1 MDQCH
6 IRISATQR
14 ELGPVATK
22 VEEFCAKN
30 NIPAATS
37 NLVNLALDEVLSN
50 IVNYAYEAEQR
61 GLIDVGLAY
70 AQHTLTA
77 TVEDSGKP
85 FDPLQ
90 FQRPIDTRPLKT
102 RRHGGLGILFVKR
115 LVDNV
120 RYHRSGD
127 RNTLTLVV
135 KVPSK

>member
-1 MDQCH
+1 MHQCQF
-6 IRISATQR
+6 RISATQR

-30 NIPAATS
+30 DIPVATS

-50 IVNYAYEAEQR
+50 IVNYAYEAEQQ
-61 GLIDVGLAY
+61 GSIDVELAY
-70 AQHTLTA
+70 SQHTLTA
-77 TVEDSGKP
+77 TVEDRGKP

-90 FQRPIDTRPLKT
+90 FQRPVDTKPLRT
-102 RRHGGLGILFVKR
+102 RRQGGLGILFVKR

-135 KVPSK
+135 KVPST